1 LSKQVLIATMSKNLK
16 MTYAEFYVIRSF
28 MAKKVVLQQASE
40 HPFAIDLLAPGT
52 AILAPSLPMM
62 QLPDLTQHVGCIL
75 LQAASLVAFFLACSM
90 RSSRPSN
97 TLRAAP
103 ARG

>member
-52 AILAPSLPMM
+52 AILAPSLPN
-62 QLPDLTQHVGCIL
+62 LTQHVGCIL